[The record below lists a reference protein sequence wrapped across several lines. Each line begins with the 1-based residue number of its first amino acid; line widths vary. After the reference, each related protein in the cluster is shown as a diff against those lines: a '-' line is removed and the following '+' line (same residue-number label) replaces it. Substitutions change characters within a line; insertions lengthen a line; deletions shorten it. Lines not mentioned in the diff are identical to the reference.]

1 MPPSMRTALVGA
13 LAALAA
19 LSIASCEESSPD
31 PSSSILQA
39 WRRAGLM
46 PTVFTSLDDERLA
59 PGKCQ
64 QGTVDGLSVFLCHYG
79 QAAAARAAQNAGL
92 ERVGEATGLSV
103 AAGDVLLIAIDQD
116 ATDPSG
122 RTLNRLATVFRD
134 TQSPTP
140 KPGDTDEATGAAG
153 DGDKSASDAGPQ

>member
-1 MPPSMRTALVGA
+1 MPRFTRTALVGA

-19 LSIASCEESSPD
+19 LGVTSCEESSPD

-46 PTVFTSLDDERLA
+46 PTVFTSLDDKRLA
-59 PGKCQ
+59 PGNCQ
-64 QGTVDGLSVFLCHYG
+64 QGTVDGLSVSLCHYAE
-79 QAAAARAAQNAGL
+79 AAAARAAQSAGL

-116 ATDPSG
+116 AADPSG

-140 KPGDTDEATGAAG
+140 KPGDADEAASAAG
-153 DGDKSASDAGPQ
+153 DGDKSASDASAQ